1 MKNKPLLIWTSDFSS
16 NTGEG
21 ILARAF
27 LKEIQQIKKFEI
39 IKIKTLEQEFFV
51 KLYDLNKTEYKEIN
65 KNSFSHK
72 YFGPIYG
79 AWYLLLNSRKYQIMY
94 LNYLPLWNFLIY
106 CILPKGTILGPITGG
121 VYNNQLNNYNLMIR
135 KYLFPFFYKISSII
149 IRIKFKKI
157 IFSTSILKNY
167 VSKSKFLLFNFSFI
181 LFNKCNHI
189 TKKKYDIIFYNR
201 NHPAKHSINIKKII
215 IELSKS
221 CQICVIGDFFDE
233 KKVKN
238 FGWVKINK
246 AHNLIKKSRLAIN
259 GAENFLSIFGIDSV
273 NFGTPIIYDL
283 NVKPRLK
290 VVNNNYIRISFL
302 DIKDACFQIKTL
314 LSKFKGKKNV
324 QWWRYISNEK
334 KKIKNFLISYFV

>member
-121 VYNNQLNNYNLMIR
+121 VYNNQLNNYNL
-135 KYLFPFFYKISSII
+135 
-149 IRIKFKKI
+149 
-157 IFSTSILKNY
+157 
-167 VSKSKFLLFNFSFI
+167 
-181 LFNKCNHI
+181 KC
-189 TKKKYDIIFYNR
+189 
-201 NHPAKHSINIKKII
+201 
-215 IELSKS
+215 
-221 CQICVIGDFFDE
+221 
-233 KKVKN
+233 
-238 FGWVKINK
+238 
-246 AHNLIKKSRLAIN
+246 
-259 GAENFLSIFGIDSV
+259 
-273 NFGTPIIYDL
+273 
-283 NVKPRLK
+283 
-290 VVNNNYIRISFL
+290 
-302 DIKDACFQIKTL
+302 
-314 LSKFKGKKNV
+314 
-324 QWWRYISNEK
+324 
-334 KKIKNFLISYFV
+334 